1 MLLHALNNLFM
12 VVQVCCMINMY
23 LIHIYDIYS
32 FVFYIYFFMGGG
44 GGGGG
49 GGVGT
54 IVTFVFSLVFH
65 TLVNQKFQV

>member
-32 FVFYIYFFMGGG
+32 FVFYIYFFFFLGGG
-44 GGGGG
+44 Q
-49 GGVGT
+49 
-54 IVTFVFSLVFH
+54 L
-65 TLVNQKFQV
+65 